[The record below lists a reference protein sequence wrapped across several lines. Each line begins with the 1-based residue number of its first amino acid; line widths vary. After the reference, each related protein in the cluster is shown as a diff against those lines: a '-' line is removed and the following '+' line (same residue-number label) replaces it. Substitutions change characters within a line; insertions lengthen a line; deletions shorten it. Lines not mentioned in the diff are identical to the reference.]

1 MAIHSSTLA
10 WKIPWMEEP
19 DRLQSMWS
27 QRVGH
32 DWATSLHFIY
42 LRVSDNLWSKLLP
55 VSKPNSYSLFLHL
68 HISQSPSLCFKTVI
82 VLLIYFFWL
91 HWVFIALRGLSL
103 VASRAILHCGGRLL
117 IKVASLVAEQALG
130 TWSSVVAARGLR
142 SCGSQALGLGL
153 NSGGIQASLLW
164 GVWNLPRPEIKL
176 VPPALACGFWSTVL
190 SEKSQSLTL
199 SQRFSSKHKDTVSL
213 PQSTVLSLFHMVLCS
228 AYKSAV
234 NIIHSHPFLLWTMIL
249 CLLELWY
256 HSTNLSYTLCS
267 GKTGLWNTGT

>member
-1 MAIHSSTLA
+1 MSCILYSHRNKCLILEGKSVSPEKL
-10 WKIPWMEEP
+10 IYPW
-19 DRLQSMWS
+19 
-27 QRVGH
+27 
-32 DWATSLHFIY
+32 TIY
-42 LRVSDNLWSKLLP
+42 LCQKHPSVLTYFCIFHQ
-55 VSKPNSYSLFLHL
+55 KPKMKENKKVNSLFLHL

-199 SQRFSSKHKDTVSL
+199 SQPFSSKHKDTVSL

-249 CLLELWY
+249 CLLELSY

-267 GKTGLWNTGT
+267 GKTGLWKTGT